1 MLVLVEGLGLGL
13 ADIKV
18 QVLRQSKLVNL
29 CKMGVFHDTYDIYVC
44 REGNSNHILKQMQ
57 ETSLCK

>member
-44 REGNSNHILKQMQ
+44 REGNPYHILKQM
-57 ETSLCK
+57 